1 LFRSKRKNHLWLGGS
16 RMEPDE
22 SVIGLTGEKY
32 TVDVEK
38 RHVKQFAEA
47 IGDPNPLYTDEEYA
61 SKSAYG
67 QLVIPP
73 TVAMAIGSE
82 GGDFLINLDMRRL
95 LHGEHEFIYY
105 RQILVGDRLHCQMKI
120 MDWYEK
126 QGKSGTM
133 QFLILDT
140 ELEDDTGNLVAISRT
155 NIIYRPLK
163 NA

>member
-1 LFRSKRKNHLWLGGS
+1 
-16 RMEPDE
+16 MEPDE

-32 TVDVEK
+32 TFDVEK

-61 SKSAYG
+61 SERAYG
-67 QLVIPP
+67 QLVVPP
-73 TVAMAIGSE
+73 TFAMAIGSE
-82 GGDFLINLDMRRL
+82 GGDFPIDLDTRRM
-95 LHGEHEFIYY
+95 LHGEQEFIYY
-105 RQILVGDRLHCQMKI
+105 RQILVGDRLHCQMKVA
-120 MDWYEK
+120 DWYEK
-126 QGKSGTM
+126 EGKSGTM

-140 ELEDDTGNLVAISRT
+140 EMEDDTGNLVAISRT